1 MRHFLFVLAGLF
13 LMALPTLA
21 QDGYRLNPGDV
32 LRVEVLEDPSLNR
45 NILVL
50 PDGRIS
56 IPTAGSIQ
64 AEGLTVEQIQANV
77 IKRLAGNFAVSPNV
91 FVGVA
96 SLAPKT
102 EVVPH
107 LTHTIDV
114 FVMGEAAAP
123 GKYEVE
129 PGTTLLQ
136 FIAQSGGFS
145 PFAATKRIQLRRVNS
160 AGVAQVITVNYHA
173 LERGAAMSKPTVMAP
188 GDVVI
193 VPSRR
198 LFE

>member
-21 QDGYRLNPGDV
+21 QEGYRLNPGDV

-50 PDGRIS
+50 PDGRVS
-56 IPTAGSIQ
+56 IPTAGSLQ

-77 IKRLAGNFAVSPNV
+77 IKRLAGNFAVPPNV

-96 SLAPKT
+96 SLAPPVD
-102 EVVPH
+102 EVPH
-107 LTHTIDV
+107 LLHLIDV
-114 FVMGEAAAP
+114 YVMGEAAAP

-136 FIAQSGGFS
+136 FIALSGGFS
-145 PFAATKRIQLRRVNS
+145 PYAATKRIQLRRVS
-160 AGVAQVITVNYHA
+160 TTGVAQVITVNYHA
-173 LERGAAMSKPTVMAP
+173 LERGASVSNPTVLAP